1 MKRWLTEWL
10 PALVARA
17 PVTIRTK
24 LLAAFLS
31 IVVLL
36 ITVGA
41 VGLEV
46 LAGVQR
52 HAEEVVSLQRKIAAY
67 RQLQHDTTAQLYS
80 VTAALLVPEEG
91 TLEATLRQLNQ
102 FGYDFDRLQ
111 FVAKDEVGLLAELRK
126 EYDEFIQ
133 VVARVVELIRQGKV
147 LEGRALQVAQAS
159 PLADRMERLTNQLVN
174 RAEADMVASI
184 EASQAAH
191 LMSQLMILGFGVGSI
206 ALALVLGYA
215 ISWSVI
221 KPVKDMETRFDEIA
235 SGDFSRRLEVPNRD
249 ELGNL
254 ATNLNRMNDELGR
267 LYQQLEAANLAKSR
281 FLAAASHDLR
291 QPLHALN
298 LFVSQLRTETD
309 EAERGRVTAQID
321 AAVTAMNDL
330 FNALLDI
337 SRLDAGALAPEPT
350 DLALDQILQRIERT
364 FAPAARE
371 KGLRLRVVPSDAWV
385 RSDPILLER
394 ILLNLV
400 SNAVRYTDRGGVL
413 VGARHRGGRIRIEV
427 RDSGA
432 GIPADQTQKI
442 FGEFYQLASPDRGH
456 RGGLGLGLAIVDRLC
471 RLLNHPVELV
481 SLPGRGSCFA
491 VSLPLVSPRRRPV
504 EPSAAAHAM
513 ADPAAGRLIVVIDD
527 DALVLDGMRGVLRSW
542 GCFVVTAESDRAAL
556 ASLDGDD
563 RRPDLIISDYRL
575 ADGNTGIGAVERLRR
590 AFRAPIPAFLIS
602 GDIAPERLLEARAR
616 GLHLLHKPV
625 APMALRAMVNQL
637 LRVSRVADGASRAGA
652 AEGLPSDL
660 PSTADPSPSHL
671 LQ

>member
-1 MKRWLTEWL
+1 MRGWLTEWL

-17 PVTIRTK
+17 PATIHQK
-24 LLAAFLS
+24 LLAGFLS

-36 ITVGA
+36 ITVGV

-46 LAGVQR
+46 LSGVKR
-52 HAEEVVSLQRKIAAY
+52 HAEEVVTLQRKIAAY

-91 TLEATLRQLNQ
+91 TLDATLRQLNQ

-126 EYDEFIQ
+126 EYDQFIQ
-133 VVARVVELIRQGKV
+133 VVAKVVDLIREGKV
-147 LEGRALQVAQAS
+147 REGRALQVAQAG

-184 EASQAAH
+184 EASQVAH
-191 LMSQLMILGFGVGSI
+191 LASQRIIIGFGLVSI

-221 KPVKDMETRFDEIA
+221 RPVQQMDARFNEMA
-235 SGDFSRRLEVPNRD
+235 SGDFSRRIEVPNRD

-254 ATNLNRMNDELGR
+254 AANLNRMNDELGR

-298 LFVSQLRTETD
+298 LFVAQLRTETD
-309 EAERGRVTAQID
+309 QAERNRVTAQID

-337 SRLDAGALAPEPT
+337 SRLDAGALAPEVT
-350 DLALDQILQRIERT
+350 DFPIARVLQRIETT

-371 KGLRLRVVPSDAWV
+371 KGLRLRMVPSDAWV
-385 RSDPILLER
+385 RSDFILLER

-400 SNAVRYTDRGGVL
+400 SNAVRCTGRGGVL
-413 VGARHRGGRIRIEV
+413 VAARRRRGQLRIEV
-427 RDSGA
+427 RDTGV

-442 FGEFYQLASPDRGH
+442 FGEFYQLASSERDR

-471 RLLNHPVELV
+471 RLLDHPLELT
-481 SLPGRGSCFA
+481 STPGKGSCFA
-491 VSLPLVSPRRRPV
+491 VSLPLIPPQQKPM
-504 EPSAAAHAM
+504 EPSVAAHTV
-513 ADPAAGRLIVVIDD
+513 ADPASGKLIVVIDD

-542 GCFVVTAESDRAAL
+542 GCFVVTGESDAEVL
-556 ASLDGDD
+556 ADLAGDD

-575 ADGNTGIGAVERLRR
+575 GDGENGIETIHRLRG
-590 AFRAPIPAFLIS
+590 AFRAPVPAFLIT
-602 GDIAPERLLEARAR
+602 GDIAPERLREARAS
-616 GLHLLHKPV
+616 GFHLLHKPV
-625 APMALRAMVNQL
+625 GPMALRAMINQL
-637 LRVSRVADGASRAGA
+637 LRGRSNAADQVQATMPPGSATNPQPA
-652 AEGLPSDL
+652 
-660 PSTADPSPSHL
+660 ADPSPAHP